1 MPSIFKTALM
11 NHVYVAIMAGG
22 IGSRFWPQSRV
33 AKPKQ
38 FLDILDSGKSLL
50 QITFDRFANICPKE
64 NIRIITIDDYEY
76 LVKEQL
82 PDIDSSQ
89 ILKEPIRRNTAPCI
103 AYVCDKIHAHDPD
116 ASIIVVPSDHLILY
130 EDKFL
135 EIITRCLDFVEAHN
149 ALVTLGIKPTRPS
162 TGYGYIQYDEE
173 KKEGDFYKVKTFT
186 EKPDTE
192 IAKTFVKSGD
202 FLWNSGMFVWKAKQI
217 IEVMQ
222 KHLPEVMDCFAG
234 GRAVYGTD
242 KEKDFIENAY
252 GQCTN
257 ISIDYG
263 VMEKAD
269 NVYTIPSKFGWSD
282 IGSWDSLYEVF
293 HKDYLGNAVMGK
305 NVKIYDASNNMI
317 MVQDD
322 KLVVLQGLE
331 GYCVVDTKD
340 VLLIC
345 EKTQEQQLKAIT
357 IDLKKED
364 LDEYL

>member
-1 MPSIFKTALM
+1 M

-22 IGSRFWPQSRV
+22 IGSRFWPQSRS

-38 FLDILDSGKSLL
+38 FLDILNTGRTLL
-50 QITFDRFANICPKE
+50 QITYDRFANICPKE
-64 NIRIITIDDYEY
+64 NIQIVTLEEYEY

-82 PDIDSSQ
+82 PDISSQ
-89 ILKEPIRRNTAPCI
+89 QIVKEPKRRNTAPCI
-103 AYVCDKIHAHDPD
+103 AYICDRIYAADPL

-135 EIITRCLDFVEAHN
+135 EIISQCLDFVEHHD

-173 KKEGDFYKVKTFT
+173 KREGDFYMVKTFT
-186 EKPDTE
+186 EKPDAE
-192 IAKTFVKSGD
+192 IARTFVKSGD
-202 FLWNSGMFVWKAKQI
+202 FLWNSGMFVWKAKAI
-217 IEVMQ
+217 IEAMH
-222 KHLPEVMDCFAG
+222 KYLPEVMDCFTG
-234 GRAVYGTD
+234 GREVYGSG
-242 KEKDFIENAY
+242 KEKDFIETAY
-252 GQCTN
+252 SQCIN

-282 IGSWDSLYEVF
+282 IGSWDSLHEVYQ
-293 HKDYLGNAVMGK
+293 KDYLGNAVSGK
-305 NVKIYDASNNMI
+305 NVKIYDAANNMI
-317 MVQDD
+317 MVQDG

-331 GYCVVDTKD
+331 GYCVVDTQD

-345 EKTQEQQLKAIT
+345 EKSKEQQLKEIT